1 LLAPA
6 NTPRDIVQKIQAEVV
21 TALKQPQ
28 VTQRFSTLGI
38 DAVTSNPE
46 SFDQLIKDEV
56 QLFKKLAADSGIK
69 AD

>member
-1 LLAPA
+1 
-6 NTPRDIVQKIQAEVV
+6 
-21 TALKQPQ
+21 
-28 VTQRFSTLGI
+28 
-38 DAVTSNPE
+38 VTSSPE

>member
-1 LLAPA
+1 MAPA
-6 NTPRDIVQKIQAEVV
+6 NTPRDIVQKIQVEVV
-21 TALKQPQ
+21 AALKQPQ
-28 VTQRFSTLGI
+28 VTQRFGSLGI
-38 DAVTSNPE
+38 DALTSSPE